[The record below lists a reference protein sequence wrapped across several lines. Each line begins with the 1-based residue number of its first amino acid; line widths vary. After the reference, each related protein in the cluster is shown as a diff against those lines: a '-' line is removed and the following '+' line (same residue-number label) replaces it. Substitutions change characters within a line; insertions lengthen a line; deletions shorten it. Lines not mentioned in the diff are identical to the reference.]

1 MEGLLFAMVLKQV
14 LASLVIS
21 LAVTIAVNLFLY
33 FASGNFSWGNFLFF
47 GLFFGLTFPLAGK
60 LKRRFRS

>member
-1 MEGLLFAMVLKQV
+1 MVKQL

-21 LAVTIAVNLFLY
+21 LAVTIAVNLFIY
-33 FASGNFSWGNFLFF
+33 SASGNFSWGNFLFF

-60 LKRRFRS
+60 LKRRHRG